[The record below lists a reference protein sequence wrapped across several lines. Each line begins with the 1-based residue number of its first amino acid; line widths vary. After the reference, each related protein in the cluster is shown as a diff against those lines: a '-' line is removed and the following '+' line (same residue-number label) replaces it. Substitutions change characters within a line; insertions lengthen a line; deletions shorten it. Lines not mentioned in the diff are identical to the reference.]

1 MHSAAVHTGYSGA
14 WRQSQQRKRTWSR
27 DTYSLKW
34 AAAAGQGPGD
44 VPEDAAGHMILRV
57 HQRHQKGEGAQG
69 DAVYVAGDAAQQI
82 LAVAGHMILRVHK
95 RYQKR
100 EGAQGDAVEVAV
112 HAAQQ
117 ILAAHA
123 ALQGSPVLLE
133 VRAVGVV
140 ELMLR

>member
-1 MHSAAVHTGYSGA
+1 
-14 WRQSQQRKRTWSR
+14 
-27 DTYSLKW
+27 
-34 AAAAGQGPGD
+34 
-44 VPEDAAGHMILRV
+44 MILRV

-69 DAVYVAGDAAQQI
+69 DAVDVAGDAAQQI